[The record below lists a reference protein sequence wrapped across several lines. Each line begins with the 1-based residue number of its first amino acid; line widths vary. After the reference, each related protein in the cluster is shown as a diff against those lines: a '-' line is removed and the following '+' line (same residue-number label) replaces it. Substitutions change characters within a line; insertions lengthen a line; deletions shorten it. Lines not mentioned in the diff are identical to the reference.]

1 VAFALATGGQ
11 PPVPL
16 ERLWDGLEAFPA
28 YDDEVEPA
36 PLVASVTEALGVAPD
51 AAGLV
56 DHQPI
61 GDAWERSRGGIS
73 IVEEV
78 LRQLQP

>member
-1 VAFALATGGQ
+1 LA
-11 PPVPL
+11 
-16 ERLWDGLEAFPA
+16 AA
-28 YDDEVEPA
+28 A
-36 PLVASVTEALGVAPD
+36 TEALGLAPD

-61 GDAWERSRGGIS
+61 GDAWERSRGGTSIIS
-73 IVEEV
+73 EV